1 MDKIKEIF
9 NEIPK
14 EVTKGVSI
22 ALVIIFLFS
31 AGNLVGVVSGA
42 KKQLDKAASA
52 TTSADKDQ
60 GKEPTSA
67 TQAQT
72 QSAPA
77 TQPSTQV
84 TTQAPTQA
92 PSEAPS
98 QAPSEA
104 PSQAPSEAPS
114 QAPSEA
120 PTQAPTGAP
129 TAKEDIVKL
138 YCDAYNNISQASSVT
153 RTYDYTS
160 NYNGIV
166 NVGGND
172 KLKDLAG
179 TLMNQFMVE
188 NTEATPS
195 DHSSLPPVG
204 STTLNI
210 DPALIS
216 NATCTDNGD
225 HYIVTLYSTG
235 TDDNYEIDS
244 QPVTGSAGSFG
255 PLLRAEDVSGAAGS
269 MIKFEGLHS
278 WYGTAEVTAKVD
290 KATTRITEIEYK
302 TPCVLH
308 FDKVTALVVVSIEN
322 CEIGLLFNQRYT
334 IAY

>member
-9 NEIPK
+9 NDIPK
-14 EVTKGVSI
+14 EITQGVAI
-22 ALVIIFLFS
+22 ALAIIFLFS
-31 AGNLVGVVSGA
+31 TGNLVGVVAGTRR
-42 KKQLDKAASA
+42 QLSKASA
-52 TTSADKDQ
+52 SMTTAENKDQ
-60 GKEPTSA
+60 D
-67 TQAQT
+67 QNQT
-72 QSAPA
+72 QTPPTQPQAPA
-77 TQPSTQV
+77 APVTQPSTQAPATTV
-84 TTQAPTQA
+84 PTQAPTTPADPNAGTTAPTQAPVTQAPTQA
-92 PSEAPS
+92 PA
-98 QAPSEA
+98 
-104 PSQAPSEAPS
+104 
-114 QAPSEA
+114 
-120 PTQAPTGAP
+120 GAP

-188 NTEATPS
+188 NTEAIPS

-204 STTLNI
+204 STTINI

-235 TDDNYEIDS
+235 TDANYEIDS
-244 QPVTGSAGSFG
+244 QPGTGSAGSFG

-269 MIKFEGLHS
+269 MIKFDGLHS

-322 CEIGLLFNQRYT
+322 CEIGLLFQQKYT